1 MNTLDQK
8 SAKELILHLKAGTTP
23 LDMVRNINVGN
34 ERWYQGCEQL
44 FDQVE
49 KSRDSLVR
57 FINGYYGDGKTHF
70 LGMLR
75 AMAFERKWAVG
86 YVSAETTP
94 FSRYDLVLSQL
105 VRNIVLPEGL
115 PILDWLPQPQKG
127 GERLFGA
134 FFTSHYVAV
143 TGSTTKAGLSRFG
156 VHDDM
161 KSRVEASLNNLRMH
175 DALGKAA
182 KEYVKAAMGQ
192 DAVGMREIPA
202 WLEGQ
207 DVDVSRYGIKK
218 KLNQDVSRDVLRGVS
233 SLARGSGISGVL
245 VLLDE
250 AERILGNTRTIR
262 KKSYGVIRDL
272 LDNADDQ
279 GGMPSSMFYI
289 AATPD
294 MFSKPE
300 GFAEYD
306 ALRSRLASSQ
316 KFSVGNLVDWRGV
329 IVDLTKTPLKHES
342 LVKVAHKI
350 RDVHALAQGWDP
362 STRVPDSLLES
373 IVGRIEAG
381 VFQVSKMRMLASS
394 VATLID
400 AAEQNPDVDL
410 HPLLD
415 DIFKQVATSLSAA
428 PPQEKWE

>member
-1 MNTLDQK
+1 
-8 SAKELILHLKAGTTP
+8 
-23 LDMVRNINVGN
+23 
-34 ERWYQGCEQL
+34 
-44 FDQVE
+44 
-49 KSRDSLVR
+49 
-57 FINGYYGDGKTHF
+57 
-70 LGMLR
+70 
-75 AMAFERKWAVG
+75 
-86 YVSAETTP
+86 
-94 FSRYDLVLSQL
+94 
-105 VRNIVLPEGL
+105 
-115 PILDWLPQPQKG
+115 
-127 GERLFGA
+127 
-134 FFTSHYVAV
+134 
-143 TGSTTKAGLSRFG
+143 
-156 VHDDM
+156 
-161 KSRVEASLNNLRMH
+161 
-175 DALGKAA
+175 
-182 KEYVKAAMGQ
+182 VKAAMGQ

-410 HPLLD
+410 LPLLD